1 MSTAAGGAPAVRGR
15 WRGWAAWA
23 LLGLLPWWLAACRD
37 GTPLP
42 TVPLVAGSPLPT
54 RAAVPVLTLEESL
67 VATQAALL
75 RGQVA
80 EAQQAWAQAY
90 RLAPQSGVVLR
101 EGARVALAAG
111 DLATAE
117 TRAWEAIRAAPKDAM
132 TWALLGTVL
141 TRQGDPAA
149 GQQAL
154 GIARE
159 LDPALA
165 SDLFADRWLAARR
178 AGDPVTLAALAQ
190 EYALEHPAELLA
202 AYYQAEALLAVG
214 EARAALE
221 LLQLTMRRG
230 EPSPAALWDV
240 LGRAYLAVSA
250 WYEAEGALQIAGDQ
264 FTRGDASLY
273 LGSDTPVND
282 LNLNLARAYLG
293 QGRCAEA
300 EPILRRLSAARPEL
314 EPLVQQAHRCLTPVP
329 TWTPWLPSSRGAM
342 PPVTPHP

>member
-1 MSTAAGGAPAVRGR
+1 MNTSEGGALAVRSR

-23 LLGLLPWWLAACRD
+23 ALGLLPWLLAACLGR
-37 GTPLP
+37 TSLP
-42 TVPLVAGSPLPT
+42 TVPVAGSPLPT
-54 RAAVPVLTLEESL
+54 RAAVSALTVEEVLA
-67 VATQAALL
+67 ATQAALL
-75 RGQVA
+75 RGRVT

-117 TRAWEAIRAAPKDAM
+117 TRAWKAIRAAPKDAM
-132 TWALLGTVL
+132 AWALLGTVL
-141 TRQGDPAA
+141 TRRGDPAT

-154 GIARE
+154 GIARA

-165 SDLFADRWLAARR
+165 PDLFADRWLAARR

-190 EYALEHPAELLA
+190 EYALENATEPLA

-230 EPSPAALWDV
+230 EPAPAALWDV
-240 LGRAYLAVSA
+240 LGRAYLAVGA
-250 WYEAEGALQIAGDQ
+250 WPEAEGALQTAGDQ
-264 FTRGDASLY
+264 FTRGDVSLY

-300 EPILRRLSAARPEL
+300 EPILRRLSATRPEL
-314 EPLVQQAHRCLTPVP
+314 EPLVRQAHRCLTPVP

-342 PPVTPHP
+342 PPVTPRP